1 MTATTLS
8 RAAQVASVHLGPINA
23 SRKRAGLA
31 PLSAGEVE
39 REFAD
44 VDRSPLRTK
53 GVAARRTFSNA
64 GAADSMWSGIVA
76 KLNATLPTRAQPD
89 LNSTP
94 SPRPASRAP
103 QSQAEA
109 DAMWAGIA
117 RRGNAEAG
125 LRMPTGRRA

>member
-1 MTATTLS
+1 MIARLKIGSHRTTS
-8 RAAQVASVHLGPINA
+8 SP
-23 SRKRAGLA
+23 
-31 PLSAGEVE
+31 SAD
-39 REFAD
+39 AMW
-44 VDRSPLRTK
+44 
-53 GVAARRTFSNA
+53 
-64 GAADSMWSGIVA
+64 GAIVA

-117 RRGNAEAG
+117 HRGNAEAG